1 MKKLLYIAVAVL
13 SVACTADFEEQI
25 VSVADTSVNTKIIN
39 SSTGCGEGSIVVRF
53 NNSAESR
60 LAESRLAECA
70 TRSGATRTGISGVDL
85 VLDEVRGYAVKPVFV
100 VTDKNR
106 ERVHAAGL
114 HLWYELLFDE
124 ESDVDAVAAK
134 LADVAEVKSVE
145 FVRRVCRINNPRTIS
160 SHNIELSS
168 QTRATN
174 KMPFNDPYN
183 QYQWGLCNLGA
194 NSGIEGLYESMP
206 APVAGA
212 DVNVVPAWKLCKGDP
227 SITVAIVDEGVMYT
241 HEDLSTNKWVNSAER
256 DGEQGVD
263 DDKNGYVDDIYG
275 YDFVFESGK
284 ITYDKDDD
292 TGHGTHVAGIVTAVN
307 NNGIGICGIA
317 GGSGKRDGVRFM
329 SLQIMSGDSHALDT
343 DVARALQYAA
353 DNGAHILQCSWG
365 YLSAESAE
373 GYGSAPGNDKSFK
386 YSCSYEAEA
395 IDYFI
400 ANGGTKDGPI
410 DGGVAIFAAGN
421 SNAPLPAY
429 PAAYEPCIAVA
440 AFSPSLRPAY
450 YSDYGIGIDVV
461 APGGEALYY
470 NGSIIST
477 VPPLPSIGALYA
489 GMQGTSM
496 ACPMVSGVA
505 ALGLSYAKQLGKRY
519 TAKEFRS
526 LLLSSTNDIEPYLKG
541 AISYVDDAD
550 GKPRRVNYENYKGK
564 LGAGYIDAY
573 KLLLQIEGTPCKVV
587 KVGETTEIE
596 LRSYF
601 GEGIANAQFGR
612 AEVSADEETDA
623 GVSVGEYLNG
633 KIAVT
638 CSKRGVATISVTML
652 VGGGS
657 LSDDLK
663 PFPTEVT
670 RKFVVIAKEELST
683 NGGWL

>member
-1 MKKLLYIAVAVL
+1 MKRLLYIAVAVL

-25 VSVADTSVNTKIIN
+25 VAVADTSVNTKIIN
-39 SSTGCGEGSIVVRF
+39 SSTGCVEGSIVVRF
-53 NNSAESR
+53 NNS
-60 LAESRLAECA
+60 AESRLAECA

-100 VTDKNR
+100 VTDRNR

-145 FVRRVCRINNPRTIS
+145 FVHRVCRINNPRTIS
-160 SHNIELSS
+160 SHNIKLSS

-194 NSGIEGLYESMP
+194 NSEIEGLYESMP

-241 HEDLSTNKWVNSAER
+241 HEDLSTNKWVNSVER

-284 ITYDKDDD
+284 ITCDKDGD

-329 SLQIMSGDSHALDT
+329 SLQIMSGDSNASDT

-365 YLSAESAE
+365 YLSAESAK

-421 SNAPLPAY
+421 SAAPLPAY

-461 APGGEALYY
+461 APGGESLLYY

-477 VPPLPSIGALYA
+477 VPPLPSIDALYA

-541 AISYVDDAD
+541 AISYVDEE
-550 GKPRRVNYENYKGK
+550 GKQHRVNYEDYKGK

-596 LRSYF
+596 LHSYF
-601 GEGIANAQFGR
+601 GEGIANAQFVS

-657 LSDDLK
+657 LSDASK

-670 RKFVVIAKEELST
+670 RKFVVIAKEETST